1 MAITFDSFIKKWTGK
16 PVDVDGIWP
25 NQCFDLFH
33 QYHVDVLGILDLKTL
48 SAGSAYQIFT
58 NFYNLK
64 NHELFKR
71 ITNTPEGIPEKGD
84 IIVWGQDIGKWG
96 HVAMFIDGNVNRFN
110 SFDSNWPTGSLPKIV
125 SHTYKGVLGWL
136 RKKGENMNLQKQ
148 YDDCRVARDKNWED
162 LIRLLEEIEKD

>member
-58 NFYNLK
+58 NLSSIFLK
-64 NHELFKR
+64 FFEVFF
-71 ITNTPEGIPEKGD
+71 E
-84 IIVWGQDIGKWG
+84 
-96 HVAMFIDGNVNRFN
+96 A
-110 SFDSNWPTGSLPKIV
+110 
-125 SHTYKGVLGWL
+125 
-136 RKKGENMNLQKQ
+136 
-148 YDDCRVARDKNWED
+148 A
-162 LIRLLEEIEKD
+162 EISSY